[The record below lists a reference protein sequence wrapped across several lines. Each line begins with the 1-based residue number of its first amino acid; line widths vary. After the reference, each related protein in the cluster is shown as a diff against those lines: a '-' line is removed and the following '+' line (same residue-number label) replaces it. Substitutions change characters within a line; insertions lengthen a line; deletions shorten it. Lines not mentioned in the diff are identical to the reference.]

1 MPLENKKLKGIILAG
16 GHGSR
21 LFPLT
26 YGTSK
31 QLIPVYDKP
40 MIYYP
45 LSVLL
50 DAGIKE
56 ILIISTPKDTP
67 RFKDLLGSGHNL
79 GISISYAV
87 QNEPRGIAES
97 FILGADFIKN
107 DNVCL
112 ILGDNIF
119 YSENFNKFIKDAI
132 NNLNHNLST
141 LFGVSVKKPNDF
153 GVIDFDEN
161 KKIKRIIEKPLKFV
175 SNVII
180 SGLYFYTNDVI
191 SISKKLKL
199 SMRKEYEIT
208 DINNIFIEKKS
219 LKLIELPE
227 EIFWT
232 DMGTYEALIEAS
244 NFVFNIEKE
253 TKKKIAIIE
262 EIALN
267 KGFIDKKKM
276 SDTYNSMKNS
286 QYGQYLKKIIDED

>member
-1 MPLENKKLKGIILAG
+1 MNKKLKGIILAG
-16 GHGSR
+16 GYGSR

-67 RFKDLLGSGHNL
+67 RFRDLLGSGHNL
-79 GISISYAV
+79 GVSISYIV
-87 QNEPRGIAES
+87 QNKPRGIAES

-119 YSENFNKFIKDAI
+119 YGENFNKKIKNAI
-132 NNLNHNLST
+132 NNLNNNFST
-141 LFGVSVKKPNDF
+141 IFGVIVKNPNDF
-153 GVIDFDEN
+153 GVIDFDQN
-161 KKIKRIIEKPLKFV
+161 KNIKKIIEKPSQFV
-175 SNVII
+175 SNSIV
-180 SGLYFYTNDVI
+180 SGLYFYTNDVV

-199 SMRKEYEIT
+199 SNRNEYEIT
-208 DINNIFIEKKS
+208 DINNIYIERKS
-219 LKLIELPE
+219 LKLIRLPK

-232 DMGTYEALIEAS
+232 DTGTYEALIDAS

-262 EIALN
+262 EIALR
-267 KGFIDKKKM
+267 KGFIDKKNLY
-276 SDTYNSMKNS
+276 SIYDSMKKS
-286 QYGQYLKKIIDED
+286 QYGKYLKKLIDED

>member
-1 MPLENKKLKGIILAG
+1 MNKKLKGIILAG
-16 GHGSR
+16 GYGSR

-50 DAGIKE
+50 NAGIKE

-67 RFKDLLGSGHNL
+67 RFKDLFGSGHNL
-79 GISISYAV
+79 GVSISYII

-97 FILGADFIKN
+97 FILGADFIN
-107 DNVCL
+107 DDNVCL

-119 YSENFNKFIKDAI
+119 YGENFNNLIKNAI
-132 NNLNHNLST
+132 NNLNDNFST
-141 LFGVSVKKPNDF
+141 LFGVTVKKPNDF

-161 KKIKRIIEKPLKFV
+161 KKIKKIIEKPSQFV

-191 SISKKLKL
+191 SISKNLKL
-199 SMRKEYEIT
+199 SRRNEYEIT
-208 DINNIFIEKKS
+208 DINNIYIERKS
-219 LKLIELPE
+219 LKLIKLPK

-232 DMGTYEALIEAS
+232 DTGTYEALIDAS

-262 EIALN
+262 EIALR
-267 KGFIDKKKM
+267 KGFIDKK
-276 SDTYNSMKNS
+276 SLYSIYESMKKS
-286 QYGQYLKKIIDED
+286 QYGQYLKKLIDED